1 MISAV
6 IPTFRGRARLE
17 RNLPSVTES
26 LAASGQAW
34 EVVVVDDG
42 GGELGPLPS
51 GVRLFALARNLG
63 YGPAVNAG
71 VRAAKG
77 EHLLVLNDDVRLDHH
92 TVATL
97 HERFSGAALFAV
109 VPAIRS
115 PLAVSGDEGG
125 KAGIWQAGEIELRE
139 TTSRTVHPT
148 LYPIGCCFLCRR
160 RDFLDLGGYDELF
173 APFFWEDV
181 DLGYRAWRRGLAT
194 LHVPD
199 AVCDHEGSATLT
211 EAHSLEAREQAF
223 ARNRV
228 LFHLRNLRD
237 AALRAENMG
246 AWVAHALF
254 DDHQAQQRGLSEA
267 IDVFARAGRRSDT
280 GLADDEILARA
291 GGR

>member
-17 RNLPSVTES
+17 RNLPSVAGA
-26 LAASGQAW
+26 LAASGEAW

-42 GGELGPLPS
+42 GGGLSRLPQK
-51 GVRLFALARNLG
+51 VRLLAFANNRG

-71 VRAAKG
+71 ARAARG
-77 EHLLVLNDDVRLDHH
+77 ELLLVLNDDVRLDVGA
-92 TVATL
+92 VATL
-97 HERFSGAALFAV
+97 RDSLSGSDLFAV

-115 PLAVSGDEGG
+115 RLAECGDEGG
-125 KAGIWQAGEIELRE
+125 KAGMWRAGEIELCE
-139 TTSRTVHPT
+139 TPAEAIHPT

-160 RDFLDLGGYDELF
+160 QSFLDLGGYDEVF

-199 AVCDHEGSATLT
+199 AVCLHEGSATLT
-211 EAHSLEAREQAF
+211 ETHSLEAREEAYF
-223 ARNRV
+223 RNKV
-228 LFHLRNLRD
+228 LFHLRNLSD
-237 AALRAENMG
+237 PELRAENMG
-246 AWVAHALF
+246 AWAAYTLF
-254 DDHQAQQRGLSEA
+254 DNKEERRRSLSAA
-267 IDVFARAGRRSDT
+267 IDAFARSGRRAEA
-280 GLADDEILARA
+280 GLDDDEILARA